1 MWRSVLVAVTAAVVL
16 VCTEPLGVGG
26 DVVSPTADSLRV
38 CVAMHLYAREG
49 TVFVLTDRTES
60 VVRMVMI
67 GDDSWENDTVY
78 VPVGNSCRLTRNNNM
93 PLGFEIDSRD
103 FVTGSDT
110 SINW

>member
-1 MWRSVLVAVTAAVVL
+1 MWRSVLVAVTAAVVF

-38 CVAMHLYAREG
+38 SVAMHLYAREG
-49 TVFVLTDRTES
+49 AVFVLTDHTES
-60 VVRMVMI
+60 VVRMVLI
-67 GDDSWENDTVY
+67 GDGGWQDYTAHI
-78 VPVGNSCRLTRNNNM
+78 PVGNSCSLTRNNNM
-93 PLGFEIDSRD
+93 PLGFEIDTRD

>member
-1 MWRSVLVAVTAAVVL
+1 MWRSVLVAVTAAVVF

-26 DVVSPTADSLRV
+26 DTLSPTTDSLRV
-38 CVAMHLYAREG
+38 CVAMRLYAREG

-60 VVRMVMI
+60 VVRMVLI
-67 GDDSWENDTVY
+67 GDDSWESDTAHI
-78 VPVGNSCRLTRNNNM
+78 PVGNSCRLTRNNNM